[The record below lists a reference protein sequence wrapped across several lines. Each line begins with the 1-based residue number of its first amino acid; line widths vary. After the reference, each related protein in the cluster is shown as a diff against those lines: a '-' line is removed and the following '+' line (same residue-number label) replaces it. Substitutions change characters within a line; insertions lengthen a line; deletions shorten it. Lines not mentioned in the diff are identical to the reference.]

1 MILWL
6 LKMFKKIDHI
16 IEGKKKLLHQF
27 KNKKI
32 INIFLE
38 CLMFEINEIE
48 EAIEQLN
55 INRSLKNAIGKQID
69 SNGEIRN
76 VLRNDLNDEYY
87 KQKVLNKIALDNSD
101 GTILSILSAAKI
113 ILNNNKF
120 VYKETYPAR
129 VELFSNNSQCSLFQY
144 KYIANSVGVCVSL
157 DLKYTLDDKPFGF
170 NNNKYNGY
178 GTIYN
183 NTNTNKG
190 GGYAS
195 IIGDL
200 NNE

>member
-1 MILWL
+1 
-6 LKMFKKIDHI
+6 MFNKINHI
-16 IEGKKKLLHQF
+16 VEGKKNLLHQF

-32 INIFLE
+32 INIFVE
-38 CLMFEINEIE
+38 CLMIELNEIE
-48 EAIEQLN
+48 YALEQLN
-55 INRSLKNAIGKQID
+55 NNRSLKNAIGKQID

-76 VLRNDLNDEYY
+76 VLRNNLNDFEY

-101 GTILSILSAAKI
+101 GRIFSILSAAKI
-113 ILNNNKF
+113 ILNNDKF

-129 VELFSNNSQCSLFQY
+129 VELFSNNSQCSLHQY
-144 KYIANSVGVCVSL
+144 RYISNSVGICVSL

-170 NNNKYNGY
+170 NNNNKYNGY

-183 NTNTNKG
+183 INTNKG

-195 IIGDL
+195 IIGEL